1 MNKPIQYIKTI
12 FKSKDGERSYN
23 INCLKTEKI
32 ISIKRKIKEKANKN
46 ISNLFW
52 GKEKKDD
59 IFRSLEFEEIKYDEK
74 SRAEQIGLKDNS
86 VIYFE
91 YEY

>member
-1 MNKPIQYIKTI
+1 MAN
-12 FKSKDGERSYN
+12 E
-23 INCLKTEKI
+23 
-32 ISIKRKIKEKANKN
+32 SIR
-46 ISNLFW
+46 NLFW

-59 IFRSLEFEEIKYDEK
+59 IFRDLEFEEIKYDEK
-74 SRAEQIGLKDNS
+74 SRAEEIGLKDNS